1 MILGR
6 YNLDFCL
13 NTREVDK
20 EKIDTIYLNAKG
32 FGGNNGTC
40 GVVSP
45 KFIKSKINQ
54 KELKDYEIK
63 LADTEDKRINY
74 FEESNNGEYN
84 LIYRFK
90 EEILDPER
98 DMKITKDK
106 ISISDFKD
114 IDL

>member
-1 MILGR
+1 MSKRLQ
-6 YNLDFCL
+6 
-13 NTREVDK
+13 
-20 EKIDTIYLNAKG
+20 
-32 FGGNNGTC
+32 
-40 GVVSP
+40 
-45 KFIKSKINQ
+45 KSKINQ
-54 KELKDYEIK
+54 KELKNYEIK
-63 LADTEDKRINY
+63 LADTEDKRTNY

-98 DMKITKDK
+98 DMKITRDK